1 MRPGGEAVKLD
12 AVLLVISS
20 ALTCALL
27 LANLLRLFRLPAA
40 IAYILTGLILGPS
53 GFAFVQDQQAV
64 AHIGELGVIML
75 MFFIGMEVSL
85 PRLIAGWRVA
95 VLGAMAQMAVS
106 VLMCMLAAELLGWS
120 WRLGLLLGFIISM
133 SSTAVVMVM
142 LKDAGELDTPF
153 GQNALGVLLMQ
164 DMAIV
169 PIMILLGMLGDNG
182 AAVSPIHVALQL
194 LGGAAL
200 VAAAVWLMRS
210 RRLRLPVPSDL
221 SADRKVLLGL
231 LLCFASAAVTSV
243 MGLSAAFGAFLAG
256 MVVHSSDQ
264 GEWVREHLESL
275 RVVFVAIF
283 FLSIGLLVD
292 IHFLASHV
300 LFLAMLTLGVFVL
313 NSGINMLVLRGLGE
327 SWDMAIVTGGLLSQI
342 GEFSFLLAALG
353 VETGILPQ
361 AAYQTILAVIALTLM
376 LSPVWTMTVR
386 RMLGGGV
393 ALPG

>member
-1 MRPGGEAVKLD
+1 MKLD

-27 LANLLRLFRLPAA
+27 LAYLLRQFRLPAA
-40 IAYILTGLILGPS
+40 VAYILTGLILGPS
-53 GFAFVQDQQAV
+53 GFAFVRDELMV

-75 MFFIGMEVSL
+75 MFFIGMEASL
-85 PRLIAGWRVA
+85 PRLIAGWRIA
-95 VLGAMAQMAVS
+95 VLGTTAQMALS
-106 VLMCMLAAELLGWS
+106 VGVCMGAAVLLHWP
-120 WRLGLLLGFIISM
+120 WKLGLLLGFIISM

-142 LKDAGELDTPF
+142 LKDANELDTPF

-169 PIMILLGMLGDNG
+169 PIMILLGMLGGNG
-182 AAVSPIHVALQL
+182 SGFPLAKVAAQL
-194 LGGAAL
+194 LGGTAL
-200 VAAAVWLMRS
+200 VAVAVWLMRS
-210 RRLRLPVPSDL
+210 RRLRIPMPSDI
-221 SADRKVLLGL
+221 SPDRKVLLGL
-231 LLCFASAAVTSV
+231 LLCFASAAITSV

-264 GEWVREHLESL
+264 GSWVREHLESL

-292 IHFLASHV
+292 IHFLAGHV
-300 LFLAMLTLGVFVL
+300 LSLVALTLGVFVL

-327 SWDMAIVTGGLLSQI
+327 SWAMAIVTGGLLSQI

-353 VETGILPQ
+353 VETGMLPEG
-361 AAYQTILAVIALTLM
+361 AYQTILAVIALTLM
-376 LSPVWTMTVR
+376 LSPVWTMMVR
-386 RMLGGGV
+386 RMLGDEL
-393 ALPG
+393 ALSEIT

>member
-1 MRPGGEAVKLD
+1 MKLD
-12 AVLLVISS
+12 AVLLVITS

-27 LANLLRLFRLPAA
+27 LAYLLRLFRLPAA
-40 IAYILTGLILGPS
+40 VAYILTGLILGPS
-53 GFAFVQDQQAV
+53 GFAFVRDEQVV

-85 PRLIAGWRVA
+85 PRLIAGWRIA
-95 VLGAMAQMAVS
+95 VLGAMAQMALS
-106 VLMCMLAAELLGWS
+106 VAVCMIAAELLGWS
-120 WRLGLLLGFIISM
+120 WKLGLLLGFIISM

-142 LKDAGELDTPF
+142 LKDANELGTPF

-169 PIMILLGMLGDNG
+169 PIMILLGMLGGNG
-182 AAVSPIHVALQL
+182 FASSFVRVGVQL
-194 LGGAAL
+194 LGGATL
-200 VAAAVWLMRS
+200 VAVAVWLMRS
-210 RRLRLPVPSDL
+210 RRLRIPVPSDMSL
-221 SADRKVLLGL
+221 DRKVLLGL

-264 GEWVREHLESL
+264 GTWVREHLESL

-292 IHFLASHV
+292 IHFLAGHILHLV
-300 LFLAMLTLGVFVL
+300 VLTLGVFVL
-313 NSGINMLVLRGLGE
+313 NSGINILVLRGLGE
-327 SWDMAIVTGGLLSQI
+327 SWEMAIVTGGLLSQI

-353 VETGILPQ
+353 IEVGILPDS
-361 AAYQTILAVIALTLM
+361 AYQTILAVIALTLM
-376 LSPVWTMTVR
+376 LSPVWTMMVR
-386 RMLGGGV
+386 RMLGGEL
-393 ALPG
+393 APSDAA

>member
-1 MRPGGEAVKLD
+1 MR
-12 AVLLVISS
+12 
-20 ALTCALL
+20 
-27 LANLLRLFRLPAA
+27 
-40 IAYILTGLILGPS
+40 
-53 GFAFVQDQQAV
+53 
-64 AHIGELGVIML
+64 EL
-75 MFFIGMEVSL
+75 
-85 PRLIAGWRVA
+85 
-95 VLGAMAQMAVS
+95 
-106 VLMCMLAAELLGWS
+106 
-120 WRLGLLLGFIISM
+120 
-133 SSTAVVMVM
+133 
-142 LKDAGELDTPF
+142 
-153 GQNALGVLLMQ
+153 
-164 DMAIV
+164 
-169 PIMILLGMLGDNG
+169 
-182 AAVSPIHVALQL
+182 
-194 LGGAAL
+194 
-200 VAAAVWLMRS
+200 
-210 RRLRLPVPSDL
+210 
-221 SADRKVLLGL
+221 
-231 LLCFASAAVTSV
+231 
-243 MGLSAAFGAFLAG
+243 
-256 MVVHSSDQ
+256 
-264 GEWVREHLESL
+264 LESL

>member
-200 VAAAVWLMRS
+200 VALDAAAESSFGAGVAGGAG
-210 RRLRLPVPSDL
+210 PAPSGQ
-221 SADRKVLLGL
+221 SPAARPAAGRPARPPPTRASSP
-231 LLCFASAAVTSV
+231 ASAAITSPIRACGISV
-243 MGLSAAFGAFLAG
+243 IATITRIMNA
-256 MVVHSSDQ
+256 
-264 GEWVREHLESL
+264 
-275 RVVFVAIF
+275 
-283 FLSIGLLVD
+283 
-292 IHFLASHV
+292 LASSLSRCPFTNRPASGARSATWPMTPGPV
-300 LFLAMLTLGVFVL
+300 LPS
-313 NSGINMLVLRGLGE
+313 SGP
-327 SWDMAIVTGGLLSQI
+327 S
-342 GEFSFLLAALG
+342 
-353 VETGILPQ
+353 
-361 AAYQTILAVIALTLM
+361 
-376 LSPVWTMTVR
+376 
-386 RMLGGGV
+386 V
-393 ALPG
+393 A

>member
-1 MRPGGEAVKLD
+1 VKLD

-20 ALTCALL
+20 GLTCALL

-64 AHIGELGVIML
+64 AHSGELGVIML

-85 PRLIAGWRVA
+85 PRLIAGWRIA

-169 PIMILLGMLGDNG
+169 PIMILLGILGGNG
-182 AAVSPIHVALQL
+182 VSLAHVGMQL

-200 VAAAVWLMRS
+200 VAVAVWLMRS
-210 RRLRLPVPSDL
+210 RRLRLPVPGDL
-221 SADRKVLLGL
+221 SPDRKVLLGL

-292 IHFLASHV
+292 IHFLAHHILYLVS
-300 LFLAMLTLGVFVL
+300 LTLGVFVL

-353 VETGILPQ
+353 VETGILPE

-376 LSPVWTMTVR
+376 LSPMWTMMVR
-386 RMLGGGV
+386 RTLGGGV

>member
-1 MRPGGEAVKLD
+1 MKLD
-12 AVLLVISS
+12 AVLLVITS

-27 LANLLRLFRLPAA
+27 LAYLLRLFRLPAA
-40 IAYILTGLILGPS
+40 VAYILTGLILGPS
-53 GFAFVQDQQAV
+53 GFAFVRDEQMV

-85 PRLIAGWRVA
+85 PRLIAGWRIA
-95 VLGAMAQMAVS
+95 VLGAMAQMALS
-106 VLMCMLAAELLGWS
+106 VAVCMIAAELFGWP
-120 WRLGLLLGFIISM
+120 WKLGLLLGFIISM

-142 LKDAGELDTPF
+142 LKDARELDTPF

-169 PIMILLGMLGDNG
+169 PIMILLGILGGNG
-182 AAVSPIHVALQL
+182 FAASFIKVSAQL

-210 RRLRLPVPSDL
+210 RRLRIPVPSDMSL
-221 SADRKVLLGL
+221 DRKVLLGL

-264 GEWVREHLESL
+264 GAWVREHLESL

-283 FLSIGLLVD
+283 FLSIGLSVD
-292 IHFLASHV
+292 AHFLAGHMLHLV
-300 LFLAMLTLGVFVL
+300 MLTLGVFVL
-313 NSGINMLVLRGLGE
+313 NSGINILVLRGLGE
-327 SWDMAIVTGGLLSQI
+327 SWEMAIVTGGLLSQI

-353 VETGILPQ
+353 IEVGILPQ
-361 AAYQTILAVIALTLM
+361 SAYQTVLAVIALTLM
-376 LSPVWTMTVR
+376 LSPMWSMMVR
-386 RMLGGGV
+386 RMLGGEL
-393 ALPG
+393 APSDAA

>member
-1 MRPGGEAVKLD
+1 MKLD
-12 AVLLVISS
+12 AVLLVITS

-27 LANLLRLFRLPAA
+27 LAYLLRLFRLPAA
-40 IAYILTGLILGPS
+40 VAYILTGLILGPS
-53 GFAFVQDQQAV
+53 GFAFVRDEQVV

-85 PRLIAGWRVA
+85 PRLIAGWRIA
-95 VLGAMAQMAVS
+95 VLGATAQMALS
-106 VLMCMLAAELLGWS
+106 VAVCMIAAELFGWS
-120 WRLGLLLGFIISM
+120 WKLGLLLGFIISM

-142 LKDAGELDTPF
+142 LKDANELGTPF

-169 PIMILLGMLGDNG
+169 PIMILLGMLGGNG
-182 AAVSPIHVALQL
+182 GGASFVRVAAQM

-200 VAAAVWLMRS
+200 VAVAVWLMRS
-210 RRLRLPVPSDL
+210 RRLRIPMPSGMSL
-221 SADRKVLLGL
+221 DRKVLLGL

-264 GEWVREHLESL
+264 GDWVREHLESL

-292 IHFLASHV
+292 THFLAGH
-300 LFLAMLTLGVFVL
+300 MLHLVGLTIGVFVL

-327 SWDMAIVTGGLLSQI
+327 TWEMAIVTGGLLSQI

-361 AAYQTILAVIALTLM
+361 SAYQTVLAVIALTLM
-376 LSPVWTMTVR
+376 LSPVWTMMVR
-386 RMLGGGV
+386 RMLGGEL
-393 ALPG
+393 APSEIA

>member
-1 MRPGGEAVKLD
+1 MKLD
-12 AVLLVISS
+12 VVLLVISS

-53 GFAFVQDQQAV
+53 GFAFVKDQQVV

-106 VLMCMLAAELLGWS
+106 VLVCMLAAELLGWS

-169 PIMILLGMLGDNG
+169 PIMILLGMLGGNG
-182 AAVSPIHVALQL
+182 AGTSLTHVAMQM
-194 LGGAAL
+194 LGGAVL

-221 SADRKVLLGL
+221 SPDRKVLLGL

-300 LFLAMLTLGVFVL
+300 LFLVALTLGVFVL
-313 NSGINMLVLRGLGE
+313 NSGINILVLRGLGE

-376 LSPVWTMTVR
+376 LSPVWTMMVR

-393 ALPG
+393 AIPD

>member
-1 MRPGGEAVKLD
+1 MKLD
-12 AVLLVISS
+12 AVLLVITS

-27 LANLLRLFRLPAA
+27 LAYLLRQFRLPAA
-40 IAYILTGLILGPS
+40 VAYILTGLILGPS
-53 GFAFVQDQQAV
+53 GFAFVRDQQMV

-85 PRLIAGWRVA
+85 PRLIAGWRIA
-95 VLGAMAQMAVS
+95 VLGAMAQMALS
-106 VLMCMLAAELLGWS
+106 VAMCMLAAVLFGWS
-120 WRLGLLLGFIISM
+120 WKLGLLLGFIISM

-142 LKDAGELDTPF
+142 LKDANELGTPF

-182 AAVSPIHVALQL
+182 GSVSFAKVGAQM

-200 VAAAVWLMRS
+200 VAVAVWLMRS
-210 RRLRLPVPSDL
+210 RRLRIPVSGDMSL
-221 SADRKVLLGL
+221 DRKVLLGL
-231 LLCFASAAVTSV
+231 LLCFSSAAITSV

-264 GEWVREHLESL
+264 GAWVREHLESL

-292 IHFLASHV
+292 IHFLAGH
-300 LFLAMLTLGVFVL
+300 LLYLAGLTIGVFVL

-361 AAYQTILAVIALTLM
+361 SAYQTVLAVIALTLM
-376 LSPVWTMTVR
+376 LSPMWTMMVR
-386 RMLGGGV
+386 RMLGGEV
-393 ALPG
+393 ALSES